1 LPDRKIQPKK
11 MEALEKLKQAI
22 KTHNVVAAAELAG
35 VRSSQ
40 IQEMRKTLRGKA
52 QMLVTKNTIVKIAGQ
67 ELESEKKS
75 INKFADSLSGP
86 FALLFTNTNPFELIF
101 FLNRN
106 KVKVP
111 AKGGDI
117 ATGDIIVPSGN
128 TALPPGPIISEFG
141 EVKIPTK
148 IESGS
153 IWVARD
159 TIVARRGD
167 TISSKLASVLTRLGM
182 KPMEAGLSIIAAY
195 DKGTVFDKGL
205 LALDLEEYREDIIT
219 IYREGLSLASEA
231 GYLTP
236 DSAPLIIGKA
246 WRQALSLAIKSEYA
260 TPETVEKIIKT
271 AQTEML
277 ALTNMVASINKE
289 AAPNPA
295 TK

>member
-11 MEALEKLKQAI
+11 IEALEKLKQAI

-52 QMLVTKNTIVKIAGQ
+52 QMLVTKNTIVKKAGQ
-67 ELESEKKS
+67 ELEPEKKS

-86 FALLFTNTNPFELIF
+86 FALLFTNTNPFELIL

-117 ATGDIIVPSGN
+117 ATGDIIVPAGN

-205 LALDLEEYREDIIT
+205 LELDLEKYRGDITT

-236 DSAPLIIGKA
+236 DSAPIIIGKV

-271 AQTEML
+271 AHTEML